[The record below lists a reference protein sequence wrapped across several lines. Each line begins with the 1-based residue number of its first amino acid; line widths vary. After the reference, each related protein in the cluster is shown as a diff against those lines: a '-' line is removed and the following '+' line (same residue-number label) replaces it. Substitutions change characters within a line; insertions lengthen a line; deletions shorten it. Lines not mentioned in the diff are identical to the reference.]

1 MKYFLTEKPGGGR
14 CWGMVNSAAR
24 QGRRVPRP
32 FCPPCIPSSGV
43 SLHDCKAVGAASANT
58 LSRGHPKLGE
68 AVGENGLPSH
78 APFLEARKTSLSGD
92 ALFVSHQPELDP
104 MTGTCCKGGWEG
116 DSLVF
121 PGSAVGGR

>member
-1 MKYFLTEKPGGGR
+1 MGDSAGGWLTRQLGKVVECLDRSVLPAFPLQV
-14 CWGMVNSAAR
+14 CPFMTAR
-24 QGRRVPRP
+24 RSVQLQLTH
-32 FCPPCIPSSGV
+32 CHV
-43 SLHDCKAVGAASANT
+43 STQSWDGDM
-58 LSRGHPKLGE
+58 RGE

-78 APFLEARKTSLSGD
+78 TPFLEARKTSLSGD